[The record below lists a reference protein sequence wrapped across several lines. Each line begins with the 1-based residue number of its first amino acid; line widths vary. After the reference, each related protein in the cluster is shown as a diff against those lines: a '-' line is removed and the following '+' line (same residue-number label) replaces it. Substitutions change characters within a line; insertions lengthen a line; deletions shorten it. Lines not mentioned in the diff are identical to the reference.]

1 MNNSSFTYGH
11 LGFTINNSPF
21 IIPRFSFTIHHLPFT
36 IPRFSFTIYN
46 LPFTILTILI
56 SIIFASCSN
65 NKAEP
70 ANEEEHHEEA
80 PGTIISL
87 TEEQIKTAGIQ
98 LSAIE
103 LKNLK
108 TSIKANGMLSVP
120 NENKA
125 FITSVNSGVIRTLL
139 IHPGRYVKKGQ
150 VVATIVNPDIAN
162 LQQQLQTVNAQISLA
177 DIEYK
182 RQKELVAGDAAPLKN
197 VQRVQT
203 ELATL
208 RVSRNSLQK
217 QLSAMGISASSVS
230 RGNIITTINITA
242 PISGTVSNVIAQIG
256 SNVDPSTPIA
266 EIVNNSR
273 LHLDLFVFEKD
284 LPSLHADQTIHFT
297 LTNNPGKEYDAKI
310 YSIGTAFANETKTIP
325 IHAVVMGDKT
335 GLIEGMNI
343 TALISIGTAVLPAV
357 PSEAIV
363 NSQGQDFIFVL
374 TKQAAKHHK
383 EGEKEEGY
391 EEKEEGHK
399 EGESHAI
406 TNFERI
412 PVIKGTSDVGY
423 TEVKLLK
430 DLPPKTQ
437 IITKGAFFALAKM
450 TNAGEHEH

>member
-1 MNNSSFTYGH
+1 MKRFVLILS
-11 LGFTINNSPF
+11 
-21 IIPRFSFTIHHLPFT
+21 II
-36 IPRFSFTIYN
+36 
-46 LPFTILTILI
+46 ILI
-56 SIIFASCSN
+56 TSCRS
-65 NKAEP
+65 KQTETAQ
-70 ANEEEHHEEA
+70 EEEHHEEVT
-80 PGTIISL
+80 GNIVSL
-87 TEEQIKTAGIQ
+87 TEEQTKTAGIE
-98 LSAIE
+98 LGTIE
-103 LKNLK
+103 LKNLQ

-150 VVATIVNPDIAN
+150 VVATIVNPNVAH
-162 LQQQLQTVNAQISLA
+162 LQQQLQTINAQISLA
-177 DIEYK
+177 EIEYK

-208 RVSRNSLQK
+208 RVSRNSIQK
-217 QLSAMGISASSVS
+217 QLSAMGISASSVGK
-230 RGNIITTINITA
+230 GNIITTLNITA

-266 EIVNNSR
+266 EVVNNSR

-284 LPSLHADQTIHFT
+284 LPRLHANQTIHFT
-297 LTNNPGKEYDAKI
+297 LTNNPGKEYDAQI

-325 IHAVVMGDKT
+325 IHAVVKNDKT
-335 GLIEGMNI
+335 GLIEGMNV
-343 TALISIGTAVLPAV
+343 TAVISIGTNVVPAV

-363 NSQGQDFIFVL
+363 NSQGQDYIFVL
-374 TKQAAKHHK
+374 PKEAAEPQE
-383 EGEKEEGY
+383 EGEKKEGH
-391 EEKEEGHK
+391 EEKEEHSKGP
-399 EGESHAI
+399 E

-412 PVIKGTSDVGY
+412 QVVKGTSDVGY

-430 DLPPKTQ
+430 ELPPKAQ

-450 TNAGEHEH
+450 TNTEGHGH

>member
-1 MNNSSFTYGH
+1 MK
-11 LGFTINNSPF
+11 
-21 IIPRFSFTIHHLPFT
+21 RFVL
-36 IPRFSFTIYN
+36 
-46 LPFTILTILI
+46 IL
-56 SIIFASCSN
+56 SIIILLTSCGS
-65 NKAEP
+65 KQTETAQ
-70 ANEEEHHEEA
+70 EEEHHEEVT
-80 PGTIISL
+80 GNIVSL
-87 TEEQIKTAGIQ
+87 TEEQTKTAGIE
-98 LSAIE
+98 LGTIE
-103 LKNLK
+103 LKNLQ

-150 VVATIVNPDIAN
+150 VVATIVNPDVAH

-177 DIEYK
+177 EIEYK

-208 RVSRNSLQK
+208 RVSRNSIQK
-217 QLSAMGISASSVS
+217 QLSAMGISASSVGK
-230 RGNIITTINITA
+230 GNIITTLNITA

-266 EIVNNSR
+266 EVVNNSR

-284 LPSLHADQTIHFT
+284 LPRLHANQTIHFT
-297 LTNNPGKEYDAKI
+297 LTNNPGKEYDAQI

-325 IHAVVMGDKT
+325 IHAVVKNDKT
-335 GLIEGMNI
+335 GLIEGMNV
-343 TALISIGTAVLPAV
+343 TAVISIGTNVVPAV

-363 NSQGQDFIFVL
+363 NSQGQDYIFVL
-374 TKQAAKHHK
+374 PKEAAEPQE
-383 EGEKEEGY
+383 EGEKKEGH
-391 EEKEEGHK
+391 EEKEEHSKGP
-399 EGESHAI
+399 E

-412 PVIKGTSDVGY
+412 QVVKGTSDVGY

-430 DLPPKTQ
+430 ELPPKAQ

-450 TNAGEHEH
+450 TNTEGHGH